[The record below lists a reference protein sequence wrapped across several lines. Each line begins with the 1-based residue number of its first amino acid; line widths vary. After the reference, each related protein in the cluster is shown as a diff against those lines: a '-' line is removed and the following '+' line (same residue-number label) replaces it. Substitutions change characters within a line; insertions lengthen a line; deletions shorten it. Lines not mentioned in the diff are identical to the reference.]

1 MDGSSISPGR
11 AQRLTGRAPWVGGFL
26 LLSAGLS
33 LLSMIALIR
42 SLVTM
47 TYLNIHFAH
56 EVDPLSRAVSYY
68 VFYGDGREEFAL
80 SVTVLAIG
88 TVLMLAG
95 MWAMGIHFGGPATT
109 FFGIWCTSL
118 TLCAIFPTDN
128 GKSIVSTSGLIHQVA
143 GASLFV
149 SLPLAGVSLAKRL
162 GADERWARTARVVR
176 RMAMVAMGLAAAYL
190 ATRLP
195 DLFPSLAIPGVLD
208 GRGISGLVQRALFG
222 LEMLM
227 LMALAV
233 RLLRVTV
240 SSARERREPARAEAA
255 G

>member
-1 MDGSSISPGR
+1 MQGGPGEPGADR
-11 AQRLTGRAPWVGGFL
+11 GRWLRGFL
-26 LLSAGLS
+26 ALSTVLALLSIVATV
-33 LLSMIALIR
+33 R

-56 EVDPLSRAVSYY
+56 EVDPFSRAVSYY
-68 VFYGDGREEFAL
+68 VFYGDGREEFAV

-95 MWAMGIHFGGPATT
+95 MRIVGIRPGGRVAVL
-109 FFGIWCTSL
+109 FAVWCTSL
-118 TLCAIFPTDN
+118 VLCVVFPTDDST
-128 GKSIVSTSGLIHQVA
+128 SIVSTSGLIHQVA

-149 SLPLAGVSLAKRL
+149 SLPLAGLALAGRL
-162 GADERWARTARVVR
+162 AGDVRWARTARVVR
-176 RMAMVAMGLAAAYL
+176 RMAVVVITLAATYL

-195 DLFPSLAIPGVLD
+195 DVFPSLAIPGVLD

-227 LMALAV
+227 LMAIAG
-233 RLLRVTV
+233 RLLRVAV
-240 SSARERREPARAEAA
+240 SSAREGRQPARVEAI
-255 G
+255 

>member
-1 MDGSSISPGR
+1 MDGGSEPSR
-11 AQRLTGRAPWVGGFL
+11 ARRGPWLGGFL
-26 LLSAGLS
+26 ALSAILS
-33 LLSMIALIR
+33 VLSVIAMIR

-56 EVDPLSRAVSYY
+56 EVDPFTRAVSYY
-68 VFYGDGREEFAL
+68 VFYGDGREEFAT
-80 SVTVLAIG
+80 SVTVLALG
-88 TVLMLAG
+88 TVLMLVGVRSAG
-95 MWAMGIHFGGPATT
+95 IRLGGAATT
-109 FFGIWCTSL
+109 FFGAWCTSL

-128 GKSIVSTSGLIHQVA
+128 SKSIVSTSGLIHQVA

-149 SLPLAGVSLAKRL
+149 SLPLAGLALARRL
-162 GADERWARTARVVR
+162 AGDHRWARTGRVVR

-190 ATRLP
+190 ASRLP
-195 DLFPSLAIPGVLD
+195 DIFPSLAIPGVLD

-233 RLLRVTV
+233 RLLRVAV
-240 SSARERREPARAEAA
+240 SSVRESRRPARVEAT
-255 G
+255 